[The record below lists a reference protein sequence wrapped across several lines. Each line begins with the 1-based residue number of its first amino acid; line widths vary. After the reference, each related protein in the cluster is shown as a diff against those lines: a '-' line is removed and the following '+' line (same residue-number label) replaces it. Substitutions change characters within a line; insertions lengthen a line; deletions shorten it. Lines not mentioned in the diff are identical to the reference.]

1 MSAAP
6 ALSKASEAA
15 QRNGTPYGKLITT
28 TPKLLGNTLV
38 IM

>member
-6 ALSKASEAA
+6 ALSKATEAA

-28 TPKLLGNTLV
+28 TPRLMGAILV
-38 IM
+38 II